1 MFFDMFYK
9 LIMLQDRYNGQTLE
23 NYPLYIE
30 VLKFSRADKSQY
42 QKQDD
47 AEYQANVAN
56 AEDEEGKEEE
66 IVPYDPPKLKPDG
79 LNWE

>member
-1 MFFDMFYK
+1 M
-9 LIMLQDRYNGQTLE
+9 
-23 NYPLYIE
+23 
-30 VLKFSRADKSQY
+30 LKFSRADKSQY